1 MSQEILSRLRREANE
16 KGFKAEPDLLKL
28 ADTDP
33 SPLVRLFLASA
44 APRSPDDTFRRNL
57 VERLV
62 AHGEDADDHN
72 LPLMYWFA
80 AEPLV
85 ADDPALAEALLTRT
99 KIPKLRPL
107 IARRLTVAGR

>member
-1 MSQEILSRLRREANE
+1 M
-16 KGFKAEPDLLKL
+16 AES
-28 ADTDP
+28 DP
-33 SPLVRLFLASA
+33 SPLVRLFIA
-44 APRSPDDTFRRNL
+44 AAAQRSSSDEFRGQL

-62 AHGEDADDHN
+62 QHGEDAEDHN

-85 ADDPALAEALLTRT
+85 GQDAAFAERLLKTT

-107 IARRLTVAGR
+107 IARRLTAASQAISSQ